1 MILFYSRRY
10 DARLLLD
17 ALPSS
22 QPYEPGPSSPA
33 GWSDLSSDAEDTFF
47 FNPGEVEDFYREKR
61 RRLLEQ
67 TREERL
73 KARME
78 EDGEDD
84 RPPDEEDIWG
94 GSDEEVCLYPS
105 HPAFQFVLLSP

>member
-1 MILFYSRRY
+1 
-10 DARLLLD
+10 LD
-17 ALPSS
+17 ALPTD

-47 FNPGEVEDFYREKR
+47 FNPCEVEDFYREKR

-67 TREERL
+67 TREDRL

-78 EDGEDD
+78 EDGEDEI
-84 RPPDEEDIWG
+84 PPDEEDIWG
-94 GSDEEVCLYPS
+94 GSDEEVSFTPPS
-105 HPAFQFVLLSP
+105 PSCFSVSSYSFLFFFPP